1 MIPADPDQTHRVQ
14 TDKDVRFSILGV
26 HVLLVIGIDPGSR
39 YTGFGIIRK
48 NGAVFEHVTSGR
60 INATGADQF
69 LDRLDIIYQ
78 GISSVL
84 DEWKPEQAAV
94 ESIFSGKNAMSS
106 LKLGHARGVSLL
118 ALQHA
123 QLDLHEYAPASIKQA
138 ITGNGRATKDQMQ
151 QMIRMLL
158 KLKVTPAEDAADAL
172 AVAICHCQAYDFS
185 KRLIK

>member
-1 MIPADPDQTHRVQ
+1 M
-14 TDKDVRFSILGV
+14 
-26 HVLLVIGIDPGSR
+26 LVIGIDPGSR

-48 NGAVFEHVTSGR
+48 TGSTFEHVTSGR

-78 GISSVL
+78 GISNVL

-94 ESIFSGKNAMSS
+94 ESIFMAKNAMSS

-123 QLDLHEYAPASIKQA
+123 HLALHEYSPATVKQA
-138 ITGNGRATKDQMQ
+138 ITGNGRATKDQIQ
-151 QMIRMLL
+151 QMIRLLL

-172 AVAICHCQAYDFS
+172 AVAICHCQAYDFQ
-185 KRLIK
+185 KRLR